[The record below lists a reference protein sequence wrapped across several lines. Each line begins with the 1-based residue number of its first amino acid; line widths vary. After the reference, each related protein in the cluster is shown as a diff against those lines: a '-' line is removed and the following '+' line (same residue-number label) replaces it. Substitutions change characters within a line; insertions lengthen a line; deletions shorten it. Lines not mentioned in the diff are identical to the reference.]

1 MRLYAA
7 SIKRLFGADF
17 HSSMYGVPLAIQY
30 AGGRVRGYLGRA
42 VAFQGKK
49 PTEVSARLMD
59 GFAQGTGLDP
69 KEVLEPKDWETYQ
82 NCSQ

>member
-7 SIKRLFGADF
+7 STKRLFGAAF
-17 HSSMYGVPLAIQY
+17 HDSMYGVPLSIVYKGVQA
-30 AGGRVRGYLGRA
+30 RGYLGEA

-59 GFAQGTGLDP
+59 GFARGTGVNLE
-69 KEVLEPKDWETYQ
+69 EVLDAKDWETYQ
-82 NCSQ
+82 SCSQ